1 MNLEYIDQLIEKM
14 DKASLTELSYKD
26 KDIDISLKREPKITT
41 QVAQPVS
48 KTEVTPVE
56 KETIN
61 DTEIP
66 VGKTIKAP
74 MVGTFYQSP
83 SPEADPYIQVGD
95 KIENDTIVC
104 ILEAMKLF
112 NEIEAEVSGE
122 IVDIL
127 VEDGEMV
134 EYNQPLFR
142 VK

>member
-26 KDIDISLKREPKITT
+26 KDIDISLKREPQITT

-48 KTEVTPVE
+48 NTEVTPVE
-56 KETIN
+56 KEAIN
-61 DTEIP
+61 NTEVP
-66 VGKTIKAP
+66 EGKTIKAP

-95 KIENDTIVC
+95 KVENDSIVC

-122 IVDIL
+122 IVEIL